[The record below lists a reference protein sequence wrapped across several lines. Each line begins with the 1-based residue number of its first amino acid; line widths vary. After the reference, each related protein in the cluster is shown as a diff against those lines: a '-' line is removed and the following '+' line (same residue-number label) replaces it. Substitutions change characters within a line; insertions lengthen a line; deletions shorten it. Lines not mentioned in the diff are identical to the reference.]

1 MCTQEVFQVQRSQL
15 MGLLVLGFLEGF
27 ERVLDWLLFWEVLF
41 WEDFEGLSL
50 RGQPLSHL
58 ARCLL
63 DIAE

>member
-1 MCTQEVFQVQRSQL
+1 